1 MAKEQNTVDDTIIV
15 LHKQIE
21 DLKELLEYQD
31 KVLGTANKL
40 SRSKNKIIEKIELQ
54 KEVYITENKILRV
67 ICLSLSGL
75 GFVIGAVKIVSLIL
89 NH

>member
-1 MAKEQNTVDDTIIV
+1 MAKAQKPIDDTVAV
-15 LHKQIE
+15 LNKQIG

-31 KVLGTANKL
+31 KVLGTADKL
-40 SRSKNKIIEKIELQ
+40 LRAKDDMIEILELQ
-54 KEVYITENKILRV
+54 KEVYTTENKILRV
-67 ICLSLSGL
+67 ICLSLAAL

>member
-1 MAKEQNTVDDTIIV
+1 MAKAQKQVDDTVSV

-31 KVLGTANKL
+31 KVLGTADRLMK
-40 SRSKNKIIEKIELQ
+40 SKDYLIEILELQ
-54 KEVYITENKILRV
+54 KEVYTTENKILRV
-67 ICLSLSGL
+67 ICLSLAAL
-75 GFVIGAVKIVSLIL
+75 GFVIAAVKIISFIF